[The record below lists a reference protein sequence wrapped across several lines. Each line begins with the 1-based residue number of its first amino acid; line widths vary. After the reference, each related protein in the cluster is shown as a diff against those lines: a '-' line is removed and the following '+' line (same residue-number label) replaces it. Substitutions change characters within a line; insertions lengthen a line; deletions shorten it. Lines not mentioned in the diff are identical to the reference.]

1 MKGEIFMSNAYCL
14 MLVINDIAKY
24 ETILKKLFDMGI
36 GATSVESMGMGKFL
50 LESDIKIPFFGTI
63 QQMVEGNRP
72 YNKTVF
78 SVIRQKNVLDKAV
91 SMIKTELHLESETGK
106 GFMFVLPVV
115 DYYGFEEEGTLVE
128 D

>member
-1 MKGEIFMSNAYCL
+1 MNSAYC
-14 MLVINDIAKY
+14 MVLVINDIAKY
-24 ETILKKLFDMGI
+24 EMILKKLFDMGI
-36 GATSVESMGMGKFL
+36 GATSVDSMGMGKFL

-78 SVIRQKNVLDKAV
+78 SVIRTKDILDEAV
-91 SMIKTELHLESETGK
+91 AMIKTELHLESETGK
-106 GFMFVLPVV
+106 GFMFVLPVL
-115 DYYGFEEEGTLVE
+115 DYHGFEEEGSLVE

>member
-1 MKGEIFMSNAYCL
+1 MV
-14 MLVINDIAKY
+14 LVINDIAKY
-24 ETILKKLFDMGI
+24 EMILKKLFDMGI
-36 GATSVESMGMGKFL
+36 SATSLDSMGMGKFL

-78 SVIRQKNVLDKAV
+78 SVIRTKEVLDRAVGIIKA
-91 SMIKTELHLESETGK
+91 ELHIDNETGQ

-115 DYYGFEEEGTLVE
+115 DYLGFEEDGSLVQ

>member
-1 MKGEIFMSNAYCL
+1 MNSGYC
-14 MLVINDIAKY
+14 MVLVINDIAKY
-24 ETILKKLFDMGI
+24 EMILKKLFDMGI
-36 GATSVESMGMGKFL
+36 SATSLDSMGMGKFL

-78 SVIRQKNVLDKAV
+78 SVIRTKEVLDRAV
-91 SMIKTELHLESETGK
+91 ALIKKELHIDNETGQ

-115 DYYGFEEEGTLVE
+115 DYLGFEEDGSLVQ

>member
-1 MKGEIFMSNAYCL
+1 MNNAYC
-14 MLVINDIAKY
+14 MVLVINDIARY

-36 GATSVESMGMGKFL
+36 SATSVDSMGMGKFL

-72 YNKTVF
+72 YNKTIF
-78 SVIRQKNVLDKAV
+78 SVIRTKDVLDNAV
-91 SMIKTELHLESETGK
+91 NLIKSELQLDSKTGQ
-106 GFMFVLPVV
+106 GFMFILPVV
-115 DYYGFEEEGTLVE
+115 DYHGFEKDGNLVE